1 MVLGRYNAAK
11 RLTRS
16 DNLHFYD
23 DEKVRVAF
31 LALAYGCKFLTVIKF
46 NEITIQSIYFVL
58 MANISTLLMEINDK
72 YKQQL

>member
-1 MVLGRYNAAK
+1 MVLGRYNAAQ

-23 DEKVRVAF
+23 DEKVRVAL
-31 LALAYGCKFLTVIKF
+31 LALADGCKFLTVIKF